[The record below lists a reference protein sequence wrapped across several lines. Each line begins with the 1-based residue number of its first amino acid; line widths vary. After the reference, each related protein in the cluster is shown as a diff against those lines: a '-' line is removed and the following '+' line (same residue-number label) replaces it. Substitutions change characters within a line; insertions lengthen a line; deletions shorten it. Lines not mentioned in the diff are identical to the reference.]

1 MVTPITRPGQTNGAG
16 ADDAQFLR
24 LFSNEVL
31 TAFHQKNKLMPFGRV
46 RTLTNGKSATFPVTG
61 TAGTAYHEVGESVFG
76 TDDGGATRPY
86 LSAILSKEREIHVD
100 DELLSGTFVPSI
112 DHLKNHWDERSIYV
126 NEIATALAD
135 KADNNIARTLFAAAL
150 ADPDDTGFSSM
161 AAADKVN
168 TSYTDATVGASV
180 AGFAFDTAQ
189 LFDENNIPEDG
200 RILLVRPSQYYA
212 LAAETDLVN
221 RDWGGAGN
229 GSYPD
234 AQILK
239 VAGFTIIMSNS
250 LPNSDEETG
259 VGTSMD
265 GVRNDPFGTGAGYAA
280 PAAAASVAT
289 QLGAIAFQTEAI
301 GSVKMKELSTE
312 SEYFMERRGHL
323 LLSSYMM
330 GHDVLRAE
338 CAAWMKVTAGNI

>member
-1 MVTPITRPGQTNGAG
+1 MVVSPITRPGQTNGSG

-61 TAGTAYHEVGESVFG
+61 TAGTKYHTVGESVFG
-76 TDDGGATRPY
+76 TDEGQTSEY
-86 LSAILSKEREIHVD
+86 LSAILSKELEIWVD

-150 ADPDDTGFSSM
+150 ANPATLGFSGMS
-161 AAADKVN
+161 AADK
-168 TSYTDATVGASV
+168 TIDAYADATVGANV
-180 AGFAFDTAQ
+180 ASFAFDVAQ

-200 RILLVRPSQYYA
+200 RILLVRPKQYYA

-221 RDWGGAGN
+221 RDWGGEGN

-234 AQILK
+234 AKILK
-239 VAGFTIIMSNS
+239 VAGFTIVMTNS
-250 LPNSDEETG
+250 LPDSDEETG
-259 VGTSMD
+259 VGTTMD
-265 GVRNDPFGTGAGYAA
+265 GVRNDPFGHAAGYAA
-280 PAAAASVAT
+280 PNDADTSDA
-289 QLGAIAFQTEAI
+289 LGALAFQTEAI

-312 SEYFMERRGHL
+312 SEYFMDRRGHL

-330 GHDVLRAE
+330 GHGVLRAE
-338 CAAWMKVTAGNI
+338 CAAWMKSTTAI